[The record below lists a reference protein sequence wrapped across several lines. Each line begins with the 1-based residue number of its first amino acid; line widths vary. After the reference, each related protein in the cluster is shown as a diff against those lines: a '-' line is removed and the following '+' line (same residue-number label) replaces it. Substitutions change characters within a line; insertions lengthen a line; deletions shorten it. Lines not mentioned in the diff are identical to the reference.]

1 MMIITKI
8 IHSCG
13 KGFQNMITGWSHE
26 NSVRNEQIDYVF
38 QQLKITGWPH
48 AFAVTL
54 AAVAIWNYSAG
65 VGIVLWFI
73 AMQASHVLRVV
84 WLDRMWQDYKE
95 KNGDYRIVATLV
107 SMGMFATGCLW
118 SVIPAFY
125 LNDPQ
130 SETFIFVS
138 IALAGLVCA
147 TLPAL
152 AAFLPAYLSF
162 VTPILAT
169 LTVRYYQMGLEA
181 SALLTVAFF
190 AAVVGISYIINE
202 IITRSITIDFKNRTL
217 LAEVLE
223 AKVEAE
229 DANKAKSRFL
239 AAASHDLRQPLQALG
254 LILESIRVR
263 TGENQELEKLV
274 DRGIES
280 HDTLRSLFNA
290 LLELSRLESHKLDVQ
305 TIHLQLQSLVSC
317 IVEEFKPSA
326 QAKGLSLEVAGVD
339 QVIVTDPVLF
349 GRVLRNLLS
358 NAIKFTEFGK
368 IVVTFIK
375 RDQEVVLSVIDT
387 GVGIPPTEQERVF
400 DEYHQVSNQARNSSE
415 GIGLGLSVVK
425 KMCQLLGHPIQ
436 LYSDP
441 GKGTTFS
448 ISLPLGDPQKV
459 PIKVEVSDLP
469 LAGRSVMIIDDDP
482 AVLSAVS
489 TLMADW
495 QCESLAAETLENALQ
510 QLNEKQFQPDIVLSD
525 YRLGGG
531 LNGIDA
537 ISAIREQLRREV
549 PALLISGDTD
559 PEMVKRIRQQKY
571 FLIQKPV
578 KPAHLRKAM
587 YKLLADG

>member
-1 MMIITKI
+1 
-8 IHSCG
+8 
-13 KGFQNMITGWSHE
+13 MITGWSHE

-84 WLDRMWQDYKE
+84 WLDRMWQDYKD
-95 KNGDYRIVATLV
+95 KNGDYRLVATLV

-181 SALLTVAFF
+181 SALLTVAFL
-190 AAVVGISYIINE
+190 AAVVGISYIINQ

-339 QVIVTDPVLF
+339 QVVVTDPVLF

-358 NAIKFTEFGK
+358 NAIKFTETGK

-375 RDQEVVLSVIDT
+375 RDYEVVLSVIDT
-387 GVGIPPTEQERVF
+387 GVGIPTVEQERVF

-510 QLNEKQFQPDIVLSD
+510 QLDERHFQPDILLSD

-537 ISAIREQLRREV
+537 ITAIREQLCREV

-559 PEMVKRIRQQKY
+559 PEMVKRIREQKY

-578 KPAHLRKAM
+578 KPAHLRKVM
-587 YKLLADG
+587 HKLLAEG